1 MCYSHSRR
9 TRLNASPGR
18 QKEDLGTAAAA
29 LSHAD
34 AVPKGWVPATEAD
47 TAGFPPRPGSGSTR
61 FNDSN
66 ARPEILPTGVL
77 TEAWHPSHCLVG
89 PKAAYLYMLMAAYTA
104 FSVASH

>member
-1 MCYSHSRR
+1 M
-9 TRLNASPGR
+9 
-18 QKEDLGTAAAA
+18 
-29 LSHAD
+29 SHAD

-47 TAGFPPRPGSGSTR
+47 TAGFPLRPGSGGTR

-89 PKAAYLYMLMAAYTA
+89 PKAAYLYMRVAAYTA